1 MRINAFNRAND
12 TQRKELQKWCIGEKF
27 DRKEK
32 VAAVTRLY
40 DEIGIRQLC
49 KAKIEHYFEE
59 GKKWLD
65 KVAVAEE
72 RKAELRAYTNQ
83 MMKREN

>member
-1 MRINAFNRAND
+1 MAS
-12 TQRKELQKWCIGEKF
+12 
-27 DRKEK
+27 
-32 VAAVTRLY
+32 RLY

-49 KAKIEHYFEE
+49 EAKIEHYFEE